1 MKIRGVS
8 LFFVFLFVFAFTSL
22 LQAQTPGGA
31 SSNNLQAQVSALQTQ
46 VIALQTQVNTLQTSV
61 SKLNGQ
67 ISASDLSGTYAI
79 HGIQNELTPLIAGVR
94 PASVGSYVSSGT
106 LTLNSDG
113 TGTVSAPDYGNYLVF
128 GQSSLV
134 SADSTDDG
142 PLSFDWTYS
151 NGAVTITLV
160 NAGGLTGTT
169 ITFSVAA
176 GGRVMVGVHSSHP
189 GTDVLLDPEGTDVL
203 LVVSRL
209 R

>member
-22 LQAQTPGGA
+22 LQAQPPGGA

-46 VIALQTQVNTLQTSV
+46 VTALQTQVNTLQSSM

-134 SADSTDDG
+134 SADSTDG
-142 PLSFDWTYS
+142 GPPLSFVWTYS
-151 NGAVTITLV
+151 NGAVTLTLV

-176 GGRVMVGVHSSHP
+176 GGRVMVGVHSSHTV
-189 GTDVLLDPEGTDVL
+189 GQEYFDGGTDVL
-203 LVVSRL
+203 LVMSRL
-209 R
+209 